1 MSFRAERFDRRTLLK
16 MAGAAT
22 LAAPGLSLLPGLP
35 GGGAAAL
42 AAGAATVTL
51 GGANVR
57 PPSIPLAVR
66 SPYLSTWLP
75 GTSLTSATPQFW
87 NGAPRTFTGL
97 ARIDGQVYAWAGAP
111 VLSSG
116 AAVTPLTAIST
127 DVSATRSTFTA
138 AVGPVQIVAEWLS
151 PVEPGNLTLQSS
163 PLTLLTVSANFT
175 DGLAHAVEIYADIT
189 GEWAS
194 SNESELIDWQTT
206 SDATGRYWTVDLQ
219 SPEPL
224 TENNQMANWG
234 SVVWA
239 SQQSPSLTYQ
249 SGYSVNVRSQFA
261 ATGNLLNSSDPNPRA
276 INDQQPAF
284 AFAVNFGTS
293 QGTASF
299 AIGHVRTPLISYG
312 QSATP
317 LLPLWTRYYSDWQT
331 MTANFLAGAGAAR
344 TRSIALDAEI
354 QQQATN
360 AAGSGYAAACALAL
374 RQCYGGTELAIGT
387 DGTPWLLGKEISS
400 DGDTNTV
407 DIFDQAFL
415 AWLWLDPDLIPLVM
429 APILNWCAS
438 PAWQSSS
445 AWAGISPA
453 YYCVHDLGA
462 YPNAAGRV
470 PGNGEQMPIEE
481 SAGMLIM
488 AAAYAR
494 AVGSAV
500 AEPFLN
506 QWRTLFAQW
515 ADYLMTQVPTPGYQ
529 LTTDDWAPDYSSLSA
544 GVNLGIK
551 AIIGLAAAGQI
562 ATIIGDSADAAT
574 WGNAATDSVAKWVSL
589 STDSSGTH
597 LNVQQ
602 GVHGTWTSLY
612 NAYYELVI
620 GTSLV
625 PASVAANEAA
635 YYETQ
640 LTTYGMPLQTAA
652 ADINKVAWQFYLPAW
667 LKSYPIAADLMS
679 RNVAYINATPSLVPY
694 GDRYNTA
701 NGVET
706 AGIQAHP
713 TLGAVFAVLAAQGTA
728 PGAPAQPFSQPA
740 LASPTPA
747 AQAASVSQ
755 PKPAVKR
762 PAAKSKVV
770 LQSRPVTRVAQS
782 VASAVKAFSSSW

>member
-1 MSFRAERFDRRTLLK
+1 
-16 MAGAAT
+16 
-22 LAAPGLSLLPGLP
+22 
-35 GGGAAAL
+35 
-42 AAGAATVTL
+42 
-51 GGANVR
+51 
-57 PPSIPLAVR
+57 
-66 SPYLSTWLP
+66 
-75 GTSLTSATPQFW
+75 
-87 NGAPRTFTGL
+87 
-97 ARIDGQVYAWAGAP
+97 
-111 VLSSG
+111 
-116 AAVTPLTAIST
+116 
-127 DVSATRSTFTA
+127 
-138 AVGPVQIVAEWLS
+138 
-151 PVEPGNLTLQSS
+151 
-163 PLTLLTVSANFT
+163 
-175 DGLAHAVEIYADIT
+175 
-189 GEWAS
+189 
-194 SNESELIDWQTT
+194 
-206 SDATGRYWTVDLQ
+206 
-219 SPEPL
+219 
-224 TENNQMANWG
+224 
-234 SVVWA
+234 
-239 SQQSPSLTYQ
+239 
-249 SGYSVNVRSQFA
+249 
-261 ATGNLLNSSDPNPRA
+261 
-276 INDQQPAF
+276 
-284 AFAVNFGTS
+284 
-293 QGTASF
+293 
-299 AIGHVRTPLISYG
+299 
-312 QSATP
+312 
-317 LLPLWTRYYSDWQT
+317 
-331 MTANFLAGAGAAR
+331 
-344 TRSIALDAEI
+344 
-354 QQQATN
+354 
-360 AAGSGYAAACALAL
+360 
-374 RQCYGGTELAIGT
+374 
-387 DGTPWLLGKEISS
+387 
-400 DGDTNTV
+400 
-407 DIFDQAFL
+407 
-415 AWLWLDPDLIPLVM
+415 
-429 APILNWCAS
+429 
-438 PAWQSSS
+438 
-445 AWAGISPA
+445 
-453 YYCVHDLGA
+453 
-462 YPNAAGRV
+462 
-470 PGNGEQMPIEE
+470 
-481 SAGMLIM
+481 
-488 AAAYAR
+488 
-494 AVGSAV
+494 
-500 AEPFLN
+500 
-506 QWRTLFAQW
+506 
-515 ADYLMTQVPTPGYQ
+515 
-529 LTTDDWAPDYSSLSA
+529 
-544 GVNLGIK
+544 VNLGIK